1 MEILW
6 ISGRRMGS
14 DLAGVTEH
22 NISIELEKRG
32 VGITLLSLGN
42 VTNQVYNHESLE
54 YTNFPGLVTLSSARD
69 AEKKI
74 AEIDFQ
80 NYALVLIDWRFVQPL
95 SKAINDL
102 KIPWCIVDRGPPVY
116 SGLLN
121 RLQKWYWKRA
131 WEIAS
136 ESATG
141 GFVVSSEHV
150 NFVRKYAAI
159 EMEFAILP
167 AGSNKIL
174 PDIEPEDPGKNLVL
188 SYIGRLDR
196 RRRVRDI
203 FRLSGELE
211 RLGINHEINICG
223 EGNDERKIA
232 RESEINEKLF
242 FHGKIPNNDIAK
254 ILAKSHVG
262 IMTMP
267 DEPIWRMSSPLKLA
281 EYLASGLAI
290 IGPKHPGNGSQMSG
304 ECFLLAERDWETV
317 CAEEINRLGGQDWE
331 EIRSCAVN
339 LSEGLSWE
347 IVSERMENH
356 LIEWGLL

>member
-1 MEILW
+1 MNILW
-6 ISGRRMGS
+6 ISGRKMGL

-22 NISIELEKRG
+22 NISIELENRG
-32 VGITLLSLGN
+32 VGVTLMSLGK
-42 VTNQVYNHESLE
+42 VKEQIYNHKSLD
-54 YTNFPGLVTLSSARD
+54 YTNFPGLITHSSARD

-80 NYALVLIDWRFVQPL
+80 NFALILIDWRFVQPL
-95 SKAINDL
+95 SNVINAL
-102 KIPWCIVDRGPPVY
+102 KIPWCIVDRGPPAY

-121 RLQKWYWKRA
+121 RLQKWYWKKA

-136 ESATG
+136 ESAVG
-141 GFVVSSEHV
+141 GFVVSPEHV
-150 NFVRKYAAI
+150 NFVRKYAAV
-159 EMEFAILP
+159 EMEFAVLP
-167 AGSNKIL
+167 AGSNTIFPNVKSG
-174 PDIEPEDPGKNLVL
+174 DPEKNLVL

-203 FRLSGELE
+203 FQLSEELD

-223 EGNDERKIA
+223 EGNDERVFIDKSQTCENI
-232 RESEINEKLF
+232 F
-242 FHGKIPNNDIAK
+242 FHGKILHNDVSK

-304 ECFLLAERDWETV
+304 ECFLLSERDWERV
-317 CAEEINRLGGQDWE
+317 CAEEISRLRSQDWSK
-331 EIRSCAVN
+331 IRTSAE
-339 LSEGLSWE
+339 SMSRSLSWE
-347 IVSERMENH
+347 IVSERMENY
-356 LIEWGLL
+356 LTKWS